1 MEGEKATLV
10 QNDDFAVIV
19 IKDGEARQIH
29 DLPLGLRNQLERYYD
44 EEPVVG
50 ISRKCY
56 LAMEKLL
63 EKQLVKY
70 KASLNQKEYSDEMFE
85 KAMKFAQTFEVY
97 SDESP
102 LLFELL
108 CWVDRVLNES
118 NSATS
123 RRINSRAALQYL
135 NRRNSDVPYSYRD
148 VAREFNRLKKSIFGD
163 TDTYDIK
170 VGFVKFIKFYFAVNK
185 AAIVA

>member
-1 MEGEKATLV
+1 MEVEKATVV

-29 DLPLGLRNQLERYYD
+29 DLPLELRNQLERYYD

-50 ISRKCY
+50 ISRKYY

-63 EKQLVKY
+63 ENQLVKY
-70 KASLNQKEYSDEMFE
+70 KDSLKRKEYSDEMFE

-108 CWVDRVLNES
+108 CWVDRVLDES
-118 NSATS
+118 NTVTS

-135 NRRNSDVPYSYRD
+135 NRRNSDVSYYYRD
-148 VAREFNRLKKSIFGD
+148 VAREFNRLKKSIFG
-163 TDTYDIK
+163 DTYDIK